1 MKSKLIVAL
10 DVDNY
15 DAAAGL
21 VKDLRDAVEVFKV
34 GSQLFTR
41 YGPKIV
47 DFINEQGRNCFL
59 DLKFHDIPNTVAK
72 AVESA
77 AALKVFMLTVH
88 TCGGEEMLKAAAQ
101 LIPGRPVLLGVTVLT
116 SVPGNVAGEVLAR
129 ARLAQQ
135 CGLNGVV
142 ASPKELP
149 MLRKEFGEKLL
160 IVTPGIRP
168 EWAAMGDQKRVMTP
182 AEAVAAGA
190 SYIVVG
196 RPIVAAEK
204 PVAAALRIITE
215 MSTAA
220 R

>member
-10 DVDNY
+10 DVDRY
-15 DAAAGL
+15 EQATAL
-21 VKDLRDAVEVFKV
+21 VRDLAEVVDIFKV

-41 YGPKIV
+41 VGPKMV
-47 DFINEQGRNCFL
+47 EFIRAAGKKVFL
-59 DLKFHDIPNTVAK
+59 DLKFHDIPSTVAK

-88 TCGGEEMLKAAAQ
+88 ACGGAEMLHAAARR
-101 LIPGRPVLLGVTVLT
+101 IPGRPVILGVTVLT
-116 SVPGNVAGEVLAR
+116 SVSGNVAARVLRYAT
-129 ARLAQQ
+129 LAKD

-142 ASPKELP
+142 ASPHEIKT
-149 MLRKEFGEKLL
+149 LRKALGGKFV

-168 EWAAMGDQKRVMTP
+168 PWVEAGDQKRVMTP

-196 RPIVAAEK
+196 RPIVAAPK
-204 PVAAALRIITE
+204 PSVVALRILTE
-215 MSTAA
+215 MSAVS